1 MNLTKLTAADLP
13 AAWDLLRESGR
24 APRLTPAWLT
34 HSTVGDATAYPDLR
48 LLAWQDGTLA
58 GLCLA
63 CLRGGAGILK
73 FFAVREPNRR
83 QGLATALFDEL
94 EARLRARGVT
104 EIAVKAVAPNYFV
117 PGVDITYTDA
127 VCFLLNHG
135 FKTDRNAIVDMT
147 VDLVRAN
154 LDTQEAERALAQEG
168 IVLRRAEPREVPRV
182 ATFAAAEFSVSW
194 QQELAEAQDYDPVP
208 LFVALR
214 DDEVLS
220 FAAIDVTGPARF
232 GPTGTRK
239 DLRGRGLG
247 GALLRLSL
255 RALRE
260 RGETSADIGWVGPL
274 AFYARTVGAQITRA
288 YWRFEKTLT
297 A

>member
-1 MNLTKLTAADLP
+1 MNLASLNAADLP
-13 AAWDLLRESGR
+13 AVWDLLRDVGR
-24 APRLTPAWLT
+24 SPRLSPEWLAHCT
-34 HSTVGDATAYPDLR
+34 LGDPTSYPELR
-48 LLAWQDGTLA
+48 LLAWEDGALV

-63 CLRGGAGILK
+63 CLRGGEGVVK
-73 FFAVREPNRR
+73 FFAVREGQRR
-83 QGLATALFDEL
+83 LGLATRLFGDL

-104 EIAVKAVAPNYFV
+104 QIAVKAVAPNYLA

-147 VDLVRAN
+147 VDLAHAD
-154 LDTQEAERALAQEG
+154 LDTHQAEHSLAQEG
-168 IVLRRAEPREVPRV
+168 IVLRRAQAREVPAV
-182 ATFAAAEFSVSW
+182 AAFAAAEFSMDW
-194 QQELAEAQDYDPVP
+194 QLELAEAQDYHPVP
-208 LFVALR
+208 LFVAMR
-214 DDEVLS
+214 GDEVLS

-255 RALRE
+255 RALRD
-260 RGETSADIGWVGPL
+260 RGEATADIGWVGPL

-288 YWRFEKTLT
+288 FWRFEKTL
-297 A
+297 AP